1 MLGQVCLSKP
11 QSVDKFRHAAGPVFQ
26 VLDDRK
32 PRGVRQRFAEPGLQ
46 FLQGPVATEFDL
58 YALSQDE
65 HLPSAALGILQG
77 SAALAPSGPS

>member
-1 MLGQVCLSKP
+1 
-11 QSVDKFRHAAGPVFQ
+11 
-26 VLDDRK
+26 
-32 PRGVRQRFAEPGLQ
+32 LQ